1 MAEAF
6 LGLVIGVQLHSG
18 LKLNGT
24 VAHIEP
30 ASQQMTLKDGIYI

>member
-6 LGLVIGVQLHSG
+6 LGLVISLQLHSG
-18 LKLNGT
+18 LKLTGT

-30 ASQQMTLKDGIYI
+30 TTQQMTLKEGI